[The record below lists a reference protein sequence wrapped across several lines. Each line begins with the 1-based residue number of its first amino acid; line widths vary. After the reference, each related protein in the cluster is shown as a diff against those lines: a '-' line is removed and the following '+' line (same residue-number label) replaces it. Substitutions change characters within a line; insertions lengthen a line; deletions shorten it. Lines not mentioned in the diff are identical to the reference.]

1 MSKKIFKFFKNYIIL
16 SMEGIGISIISLS
29 LIFLATTLGSAL
41 VFFFKRNYSARTSSI
56 IVGLASGI
64 MIATSF
70 FGLLQPSIEESVEHY
85 SQAMSWIPPLVGFI
99 LGALLLFALD
109 KIVPHLH
116 KTDREDEEGIKTN
129 KINKNTKFILAVTLH
144 NIPEGIAVGLVCGI
158 ALNEKTQASII
169 AALTLAIGIAIQN
182 FPEGSAVSIPLLNE
196 NVSKPKAFLLGTL
209 TGIVEPIFGVIAL
222 FLASQVTFLLP
233 YLLSFA
239 AGAMI
244 YVTIDELVPEFKESG
259 DGHAG
264 IWSFIIGFAIMMLL
278 EVVL

>member
-1 MSKKIFKFFKNYIIL
+1 MSKKIFKFFENYIIL
-16 SMEGIGISIISLS
+16 GMDGLGISIISLS

-70 FGLLQPSIEESVEHY
+70 FGLLQPSIEESIATY
-85 SQAMSWIPPLVGFI
+85 DQTISWIPPLVGFI

-116 KTDREDEEGIKTN
+116 KTDRDDEEGIKTN
-129 KINKNTKFILAVTLH
+129 KINRNTKFILAVTLH

-158 ALNEKTQASII
+158 ALNQGSQASII
-169 AALTLAIGIAIQN
+169 GALTLAIGIAIQN

-222 FLASQVTFLLP
+222 FLASQLTFLLP
-233 YLLSFA
+233 YLQSFA

-244 YVTIDELVPEFKESG
+244 YETIDELVPEFKEAG

>member
-1 MSKKIFKFFKNYIIL
+1 MNGLGVSIF
-16 SMEGIGISIISLS
+16 SLS
-29 LIFLATTLGSAL
+29 LIFIATTLGAAL
-41 VFFFKRNYSARTSSI
+41 VFFFKKNYSAKSSSI

-70 FGLLQPSIEESVEHY
+70 FGLLQPSIEESIATY
-85 SQAMSWIPPLVGFI
+85 DQGLSWLPPLVGFI
-99 LGALLLFALD
+99 LGALLLFGLD
-109 KIVPHLH
+109 KLVPHMH
-116 KTDREDEEGIKTN
+116 KTEREETEGIKTN
-129 KINKNTKFILAVTLH
+129 RINKNTKFILAVTLH

-158 ALNEKTQASII
+158 ALNQGTQASII
-169 AALTLAIGIAIQN
+169 AAMTLAIGIAIQN

-209 TGIVEPIFGVIAL
+209 TGIVEPIFGIIAL

-244 YVTIDELVPEFKESG
+244 YVTIDELVPEFKEAG

-264 IWSFIIGFAIMMLL
+264 IWSFIVGFAIMMLL